1 MIAYCV
7 KCKTKREMQ
16 NPQPLFNARGSA
28 YSKGTCPV
36 CGTGLIRLGATE
48 AHTSLDRGALIAQAK
63 QKAEEQVSKG
73 ASEKKTKPRA
83 SKSKIK
89 NQKSKISE
97 TPSAIRHSP
106 AAPGTP
112 LVIVESPAKART
124 IGRFLGRDY
133 RVRAS
138 IGHIRDLPERQMGV
152 DLEKDFQP
160 HYVISPKKKDV
171 VKELKAYAQD
181 ASEIFLATDPDREG
195 EAISWHLLH
204 ALDSS
209 VRGKPV
215 RRVEFHEI
223 TQEAI
228 ARAFANPR
236 EINQQLVDAQQARRV
251 LDRIV
256 GYTISPLLRKKI
268 NTKNLSAGRV
278 QSVAVR
284 LVVEREREI
293 GAFVAVE
300 YWSIE
305 AELKKQATT
314 KSQIPTLAP
323 HASAGVTNNQLQKF
337 RAKLIKVGD
346 KDFECHAGEDALKL
360 KAILEKCS
368 YVVLDVR
375 KKEVLRNPSPPF
387 ITSTLQQEAS
397 RKLGFN
403 AKRTMAIAQQLY
415 EGITLGDAGSTGL
428 ITYMRTDST
437 NIAESAG
444 KEAWAYIKEKFGQE
458 FLPRTPRI
466 YSKKVAGAQEAHEAI
481 RPTSTFREPDA
492 MRQFLDA
499 DQFKL
504 YELIWKRFVASQM
517 ASAIFDTTA
526 VDIAANNPH
535 VIASPEGAKQSPNAT
550 VEIASASFDSASL
563 RSGRLAMT
571 QPDFLFRANGSVIKF
586 RGFLAVYQ
594 ESKDEKNDE
603 DDDRNRELPPLAKD
617 EPLDLLGIFP
627 EQHFTEPPPRYTE
640 ATLIKALEQHGIGR
654 PSTYAPI
661 MSTIQ
666 ERGYV
671 DRMPDRRLKPTDL
684 GFIVNDLLVKHF
696 AQEVD
701 LKFTAQM
708 EEKFDQIAEGGV
720 EWVTVLRDFYTP
732 FKQTLDRAAVEM
744 PNVTLAVETSDE
756 KCDVCG
762 SAMVVKRGR
771 FGKFLACTRFPE
783 CKGTKNLSARGGS
796 ANTGV
801 TCPDCKQGT
810 IVERRSKKGRI
821 FFSCNRYPEC
831 KYAMWDKPIKTP
843 CPKCGGI
850 LALKNKGV
858 KCVNGDYASEAV
870 PELQTAN

>member
-1 MIAYCV
+1 MNGHCV
-7 KCKTKREMQ
+7 KCKTKREIQ

-36 CGTGLIRLGATE
+36 CGTNMMCIGATD
-48 AHTSLDRGALIAQAK
+48 AHSALDRDALVAQAK
-63 QKAEEQVSKG
+63 QKAVEKETEAAENKTTVSLRTPKG
-73 ASEKKTKPRA
+73 RGNLSDRKNGTPVLQGPVGEGGTKVARAKKKRLPKTG
-83 SKSKIK
+83 
-89 NQKSKISE
+89 E
-97 TPSAIRHSP
+97 SP
-106 AAPGTP
+106 VAHESSPGAP

-124 IGRFLGRDY
+124 IGRFLGSKY

-138 IGHIRDLPERQMGV
+138 IGHIRDLPLRQMGV
-152 DLEKDFQP
+152 DLEQDFQP
-160 HYVISPKKKDV
+160 HYVIAPKKQAV
-171 VKELKAYAQD
+171 VKELKSYAQQ
-181 ASEIFLATDPDREG
+181 APEIFLATDPDREG
-195 EAISWHLLH
+195 EAISWHLAH
-204 ALDSS
+204 ALDTSI
-209 VRGKPV
+209 RGKPLH
-215 RRVEFHEI
+215 RVEFHEI
-223 TQEAI
+223 TPDAI

-236 EINQQLVDAQQARRV
+236 AINQQLVDAQQARRV

-293 GAFVAVE
+293 QAFVSVE

-305 AELKKQATT
+305 AELCKQ
-314 KSQIPTLAP
+314 KSESEQPKAD
-323 HASAGVTNNQLQKF
+323 QKRSF
-337 RAKLIKVGD
+337 RAKLVRVAN

-368 YVVLDVR
+368 YQVLDVR

-415 EGITLGDAGSTGL
+415 EGISLGDAGSTGL

-437 NIAESAG
+437 NISESAG

-466 YSKKVAGAQEAHEAI
+466 YSKKVVRAQEAHEAI

-499 DQFKL
+499 DQSKL
-504 YELIWKRFVASQM
+504 YELIWKRFIASQM
-517 ASAIFDTTA
+517 ASAILDTTA
-526 VDIAANNPH
+526 VDI
-535 VIASPEGAKQSPNAT
+535 GAFEPNH
-550 VEIASASFDSASL
+550 SFSQA
-563 RSGRLAMT
+563 
-571 QPDFLFRANGSVIKF
+571 PNYLFRANGSIVKF

-594 ESKDEKNDE
+594 ESRDEKTE
-603 DDDRNRELPPLAKD
+603 EEQDRQRELPPLTKD

-666 ERGYV
+666 ERGYI
-671 DRMPDRRLKPTDL
+671 DRMPDRRLKPTEL
-684 GFIVNDLLVKHF
+684 AFVVNDLLVKHF
-696 AQEVD
+696 TQEVD

-708 EEKFDQIAEGGV
+708 EEKFDRIAEGEAG
-720 EWVTVLRDFYTP
+720 WVTVLRDFYGP
-732 FKQTLDRAAVEM
+732 FKMTLDRAMVEM
-744 PNVTLAVETSDE
+744 PNVTLAVETSNE
-756 KCDVCG
+756 KCDLCG
-762 SAMVVKRGR
+762 SSMVVRRGR
-771 FGKFLACTRFPE
+771 FGKFLACSTYPK
-783 CKGTKNLSARGGS
+783 CKGAKNLSVHGGS

-801 TCPDCKQGT
+801 TCPDCKLGEM
-810 IVERRSKKGRI
+810 VEKRSKRGRI
-821 FFSCNRYPEC
+821 FYSCNRYPLC
-831 KYAMWDKPIKTP
+831 KYAVSDKPINTP
-843 CPKCGGI
+843 CPKCGG
-850 LALKNKGV
+850 LLVMKNKGTR
-858 KCVNGDYASEAV
+858 CVNGDYESASLS
-870 PELQTAN
+870 ELQPA